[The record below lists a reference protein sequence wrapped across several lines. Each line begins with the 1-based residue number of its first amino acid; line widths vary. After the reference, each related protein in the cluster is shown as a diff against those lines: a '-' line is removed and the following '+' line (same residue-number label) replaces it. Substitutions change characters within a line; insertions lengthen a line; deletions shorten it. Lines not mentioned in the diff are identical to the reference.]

1 MKKEK
6 IVAIPAALLMTA
18 LLAFPAMASEK
29 IEEVTIDINAVL
41 TDSDDVYKR
50 QIMIRAALAE
60 DEENN

>member
-41 TDSDDVYKR
+41 TDCT
-50 QIMIRAALAE
+50 
-60 DEENN
+60 